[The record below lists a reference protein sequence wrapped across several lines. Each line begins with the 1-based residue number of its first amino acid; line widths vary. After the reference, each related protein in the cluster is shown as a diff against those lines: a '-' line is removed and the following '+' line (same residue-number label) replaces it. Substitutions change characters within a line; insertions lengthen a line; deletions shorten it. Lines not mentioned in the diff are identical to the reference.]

1 MSLPYHKPPRWA
13 QRLLTWFHPKDTL
26 EEVAGDLEEF
36 YADWHQR
43 VGKRQASLRYY
54 WSVLS
59 VLPPF
64 VRKRKREKVHYPSS
78 NVHLAMIQNYF
89 KIAWRN
95 LIKNKSI
102 ATINIVGLSV
112 GVACFAL
119 FMLNLINEYSF
130 DRFHTKAERLF
141 AVYEAIG
148 EISGQPA
155 QKMSNLPMPLGP
167 ALKAD
172 LPDIERFARLQGGAE
187 TFYVRTP
194 NGVVEEQAAFVDPA
208 FFELFSFPFLYGNA
222 PSALAA
228 ANNVVLTKKM
238 AQKLFGATNP
248 LGKTLEINI
257 ARGNQFEPFTVS
269 AIVKDLPSNSSLQ
282 FGILMPF
289 EKFARSESGKAIA
302 TNWGQ
307 LSMQTF
313 VELRPGSSLPQ
324 DQARLDQFFLKY
336 YPDVEKSLRTAGLWK
351 KPEPPV
357 TFGLLPIKNLH
368 HDPNLGTSPSL
379 SLILLAIGGI
389 ILLIACINFTTLSI
403 GRSAGR
409 AREIGVRKVVG
420 ASRGQLARQYLA
432 EAILLSC
439 VSTVIGVGLAA
450 ALLPV
455 FNDLSDKHL
464 IFNLQ
469 QFPELFWLVPGL
481 ALLVGTLA
489 GMYPAFVLSGFSPL
503 ETFKSKLKIGGENWF
518 TKSLVTF
525 QFVLSVGFMACT
537 FIMLWQMN
545 FLRLKDLG
553 FDQENIV
560 VVNAGGTTDPVKTLA
575 RFRQSLTNRPEIVGV
590 SGAEFSLGAG
600 AIAGNTRF
608 EYQGKTTDIFEHFI
622 DAEYLRVLKLPLVS
636 GRNFDPKRVQDTVT
650 SVILNETAV
659 RNLGWTNETA
669 LGQLLTGYNLADPTR
684 NPVVIGVVQDYH
696 FRSLHEKVYPML
708 FMAHGRLPQQFFVRL
723 APGDPQ
729 QALSQMQT
737 AWASAEPVL
746 PFRYTFLDEN
756 LQKSYVAESRMSTT
770 IGWAGGIAVFLAC
783 LGLFGLAILSTV
795 NRTKE
800 IGIRKVLGASVAGIT
815 ALLTKD
821 FLKLVFIAI
830 VLASP
835 IAYYCMNR
843 WLADFAYRI
852 DLQWWMFALAGA
864 TAVVVAFLTVGFQSV
879 KAAMA
884 NPVKSLKSE

>member
-13 QRLLTWFHPKDTL
+13 QRLLTWFHPADTL
-26 EEVAGDLEEF
+26 EEVEGDLEEL
-36 YADWHQR
+36 YADWYQR
-43 VGKRQASLRYY
+43 VGKRQATLRYY
-54 WSVLS
+54 WSVFS

-64 VRKRKREKVHYPSS
+64 VHKRKKEQVHYPSS
-78 NVHLAMIQNYF
+78 NVHFAMIQSYF

-95 LIKNKSI
+95 LLKNKSI
-102 ATINIVGLSV
+102 STINIVGLSV

-119 FMLNLINEYSF
+119 FMLNVINEYSF
-130 DRFHTKAERLF
+130 DRFHAKAERLF
-141 AVYEAIG
+141 AVYESIG

-155 QKMSNLPMPLGP
+155 QKMNHLPMPLGP

-172 LPDIERFARLQGGAE
+172 LPDVERFARMQGSGE

-222 PSALAA
+222 PSALAT

-238 AQKLFGATNP
+238 AQKLFGTSNP
-248 LGKTLEINI
+248 MGKTLEINI
-257 ARGNQFEPFTVS
+257 ARGDQFEPFTVS

-289 EKFARSESGKAIA
+289 EKFARSEAGKAMA

-313 VELRPGSSLPQ
+313 VELRPGSSLPKE
-324 DQARLDQFFLKY
+324 QARLDQFFLKY
-336 YPDVEKSLRTAGLWK
+336 YPDVEKSLRTAGLWN

-357 TFGLLPIKNLH
+357 TFGLLPMQNLH

-379 SLILLAIGGI
+379 ALILLAIGGI

-420 ASRGQLARQYLA
+420 ASRVQLAKQYLA
-432 EAILLSC
+432 EAILLSF
-439 VSTVIGVGLAA
+439 VSTVIGIGLAA
-450 ALLPV
+450 ALLPI
-455 FNDLSDKHL
+455 FNNLSDKRL
-464 IFNLQ
+464 IFNFQ
-469 QFPELFWLVPGL
+469 QFPELFWLIPGL

-489 GMYPAFVLSGFSPL
+489 GVYPAFVLSGFSPL
-503 ETFKSKLKIGGENWF
+503 ETLKSKLKIGGENWF
-518 TKSLVTF
+518 TKSLVTL
-525 QFVLSVGFMACT
+525 QFVLSIGFIACT
-537 FIMLWQMN
+537 LIMLWQMN
-545 FLRLKDLG
+545 FLQSKNLG

-560 VVNAGGTTDPVKTLA
+560 VVNANGATDPVKTLT
-575 RFRQSLTNRPEIVGV
+575 RFRQSLANRPEIVGV
-590 SGAEFSLGAG
+590 SGAEFALGAG

-622 DAEYLRVLKLPLVS
+622 DHEYLKVLNLTLAA
-636 GRNFDPKRVQDTVT
+636 GRNFDANLAQDTMT

-659 RNLGWTNETA
+659 RNLGWTKESA
-669 LGQLLTGYNLADPTR
+669 LGQVLTGYNTTDPKR
-684 NPVVIGVVQDYH
+684 NPVVIGVVRDYH

-708 FMAHGRLPQQFFVRL
+708 FMQHGRLPRQFFVRL
-723 APGDPQ
+723 APGDPRR
-729 QALSQMQT
+729 ALSQMQS
-737 AWASAEPVL
+737 AWANSEPVL
-746 PFRYTFLDEN
+746 PFQYTFLDEK
-756 LQKSYVAESRMSTT
+756 LQNAYVAESRMSTT
-770 IGWAGGIAVFLAC
+770 IAWAGGIAVFLAC
-783 LGLFGLAILSTV
+783 LGLFGLAMLSIL

-800 IGIRKVLGASVAGIT
+800 IGIRKVLGASVATIT
-815 ALLTKD
+815 GLLTKD

-830 VLASP
+830 ILALP
-835 IAYYCMNR
+835 IAYYFMHQ
-843 WLADFAYRI
+843 WLTNFAYRI
-852 DLQWWMFALAGA
+852 ELQWWMFALAGA
-864 TAVVVAFLTVGFQSV
+864 AAIVVAFLTVGFQSV
-879 KAAMA
+879 KAALA
-884 NPVKSLKSE
+884 NPVESLRSE

>member
-1 MSLPYHKPPRWA
+1 MPCLSGT
-13 QRLLTWFHPKDTL
+13 LLEHPID
-26 EEVAGDLEEF
+26 
-36 YADWHQR
+36 
-43 VGKRQASLRYY
+43 
-54 WSVLS
+54 
-59 VLPPF
+59 
-64 VRKRKREKVHYPSS
+64 
-78 NVHLAMIQNYF
+78 MIQNYLT
-89 KIAWRN
+89 IAFRSLW
-95 LIKNKSI
+95 KNKAISL
-102 ATINIVGLSV
+102 INIVGLSV
-112 GVACFAL
+112 GLACFAL
-119 FMLNLINEYSF
+119 FLLDVINEYSF
-130 DRFHTKAERLF
+130 DRFHTKANRLYT
-141 AVYEAIG
+141 VVENIG

-172 LPDIERFARLQGGAE
+172 LPDVARFARVQGAGE
-187 TFYVRTP
+187 SFLLRTP
-194 NGVVEEQAAFVDPA
+194 NGVVEEQASFVDPA
-208 FFELFSFPFLYGNA
+208 FFQMFDFPFLYGNA
-222 PSALAA
+222 RSALSS
-228 ANNVVLTKKM
+228 ANNVVLSEKM
-238 AQKLFGATNP
+238 AQKLFGESNP
-248 LGKTLEINI
+248 MGKTLEIN
-257 ARGNQFEPFTVS
+257 ASGGTHFEPFTVS
-269 AIVKDLPSNSSLQ
+269 SVVKDLPSNSSLQ

-289 EKFARSESGKAIA
+289 EKFAA
-302 TNWGQ
+302 TERGRAAATDWAQ

-313 VELRPGSSLPQ
+313 VELRPGSGLAKN
-324 DQARLDQFFLKY
+324 QARMDQFFGKY
-336 YPDVEKSLRTAGLWK
+336 YPDVEKSLRSAGLWN

-357 TFGLLPIKNLH
+357 TFGLLSIQSLH
-368 HDPNLGTSPSL
+368 HDPNLGVNPSL

-439 VSTVIGVGLAA
+439 VSTVIGLGLAA

-503 ETFKSKLKIGGENWF
+503 ETLKSKLKIGGENWF

-545 FLRLKDLG
+545 FLRSKDLG

-560 VVNAGGTTDPVKTLA
+560 VVNAGGTTDPVKTLTH
-575 RFRQSLTNRPEIVGV
+575 FRQSLTNRPEIVGV

-622 DAEYLRVLKLPLVS
+622 DAEYLSVLKLPLVS

-650 SVILNETAV
+650 SVIINETAV

-669 LGQLLTGYNLADPTR
+669 LGQVLTGYNPADPTR

-708 FMAHGRLPQQFFVRL
+708 FMAHGRLPQQFFVRI

-756 LQKSYVAESRMSTT
+756 LQKSYLAESRMSTT

-815 ALLTKD
+815 TLLTKD
-821 FLKLVFIAI
+821 FLKLVVIAI
-830 VLASP
+830 VIASP
-835 IAYYCMNR
+835 IAYYFMQQ

-864 TAVVVAFLTVGFQSV
+864 AAVLVAFLTVGFQSV
-879 KAAMA
+879 KAALA
-884 NPVKSLKSE
+884 NPVESLRGE

>member
-1 MSLPYHKPPRWA
+1 MIPSSQQPPRWA
-13 QRLLTWFHPKDTL
+13 QKLLAWFHPADTL
-26 EEVAGDLEEF
+26 EEVEGDLEEL
-36 YADWHQR
+36 YTHWHQQL
-43 VGKRQASLRYY
+43 GKRQAGWRYT

-64 VRKRKREKVHYPSS
+64 VHKRKAEKTHYQVS
-78 NVHLAMIQNYF
+78 NTHFAMIQNYF

-95 LIKNKSI
+95 LYKNKVYSL
-102 ATINIVGLSV
+102 INVVGLSV

-119 FMLNLINEYSF
+119 FMLDVINEYSF
-130 DRFHTKAERLF
+130 DRFHKKAERLF

-155 QKMSNLPMPLGP
+155 QKMRDLPMPLGP
-167 ALKAD
+167 ALQAD
-172 LPDIERFARLQGGAE
+172 LPDVERFARLQNAGE

-194 NGVVEEQAAFVDPA
+194 NGVVQEQAYFADPA
-208 FFELFSFPFLYGNA
+208 FFKMFSFPFLQGSA
-222 PSALAA
+222 STALAT
-228 ANNVVLTKKM
+228 ANNVVLSKKM
-238 AQKLFGATNP
+238 AQKLFGESNVV
-248 LGKTLEINI
+248 GKTLEVN
-257 ARGNQFEPFTVS
+257 RTPGNHFEPFTVS
-269 AIVKDLPSNSSLQ
+269 AIVKDLPSNSTLQ
-282 FGILMPF
+282 FGIVLPF
-289 EKFARSESGKAIA
+289 EKFASSEQGRAIA

-313 VELRPGSSLPQ
+313 VELRPGSKLPQ
-324 DQARLDQFFLKY
+324 KQARLDQFFLKY
-336 YPDVEKSLRTAGLWK
+336 YPDVEKSLRTAGLWN

-357 TFGLLPIKNLH
+357 TFGLLPIQALH
-368 HDPNLGTSPSL
+368 HDPNLGISPSL

-403 GRSAGR
+403 GRSASR

-439 VSTVIGVGLAA
+439 VSTLIGIGLAA

-455 FNDLSDKHL
+455 FNNLSDKHL
-464 IFNLQ
+464 IFSLQ
-469 QFPELFWLVPGL
+469 QFPELLWLVPGL
-481 ALLVGTLA
+481 ALLVGALA
-489 GMYPAFVLSGFSPL
+489 GVYPAFVLSGFSPL
-503 ETFKSKLKIGGENWF
+503 ETLKSRLKIGGENWF

-545 FLRLKDLG
+545 FLRSKDLG

-560 VVNAGGTTDPVKTLA
+560 VVNAGGTTDPVKTLTH
-575 RFRQSLTNRPEIVGV
+575 FRQSLTNRPEIVGV

-600 AIAGNTRF
+600 VIAGNTRF
-608 EYQGKTTDIFEHFI
+608 EYKGKTTDIFEHFI
-622 DAEYLRVLKLPLVS
+622 DPEYLRVLKLPLVS
-636 GRNFDPKRVQDTVT
+636 GRNFDSNRVQDTVT
-650 SVILNETAV
+650 SVILNEAAV
-659 RNLGWTNETA
+659 RDLGWTNETA
-669 LGQLLTGYNLADPTR
+669 LGQVLSGYNPANPAR

-708 FMAHGRLPQQFFVRL
+708 FMQHGRLPRQFFVRL
-723 APGDPQ
+723 APGDPRH
-729 QALSQMQT
+729 ALSQMQA
-737 AWASAEPVL
+737 AWASVEPVI
-746 PFRYTFLDEN
+746 PFQYNFLDEK
-756 LQKSYVAESRMSTT
+756 LQNFYASESRMSTT
-770 IGWAGGIAVFLAC
+770 IAWAGGIAVFLAC
-783 LGLFGLAILSTV
+783 LGLFGLAILSTL

-800 IGIRKVLGASVAGIT
+800 IGIRKVLGASVAEVTG
-815 ALLTKD
+815 LLTKG

-835 IAYYCMNR
+835 IAYYFMNQ

-852 DLQWWMFALAGA
+852 ELQWWMFALSGA
-864 TAVVVAFLTVGFQSV
+864 AAVVVAFLTVGFQSL
-879 KAAMA
+879 KAALA
-884 NPVKSLKSE
+884 NPVESLRSE

>member
-1 MSLPYHKPPRWA
+1 MSLPYHKPPRLA
-13 QRLLTWFHPKDTL
+13 QKLLSWFHPTDTL
-26 EEVAGDLEEF
+26 EEVEGDLEEL
-36 YADWHQR
+36 YADWYRR
-43 VGKRQASLRYY
+43 VGKRQATLHYY
-54 WSVLS
+54 WSVFS

-64 VRKRKREKVHYPSS
+64 VRKRKREQAHYPSS

-95 LIKNKSI
+95 LLKNKSI
-102 ATINIVGLSV
+102 STINIVGLSV

-119 FMLNLINEYSF
+119 FMLNVINEYSF
-130 DRFHTKAERLF
+130 DRFHAKADRLF

-172 LPDIERFARLQGGAE
+172 LPDVARFARLQGAGE
-187 TFYVRTP
+187 SFLVRTQ
-194 NGVVEEQAAFVDPA
+194 NGVVEEQASFVDPA
-208 FFELFSFPFLYGNA
+208 FFQMFDFPFLYGNTS
-222 PSALAA
+222 SALSS
-228 ANNVVLTKKM
+228 ANNVVLTEKM
-238 AQKLFGATNP
+238 AQKLFGESNP
-248 LGKTLEINI
+248 MGKTLEIN
-257 ARGNQFEPFTVS
+257 ATGGTNFEPFTVS
-269 AIVKDLPSNSSLQ
+269 SVVKDLPSNSSLQ

-289 EKFARSESGKAIA
+289 EKFATTERGKAAA
-302 TNWGQ
+302 TDWAQ

-313 VELRPGSSLPQ
+313 VELRPGSGLANN
-324 DQARLDQFFLKY
+324 QARMDQFFGKY
-336 YPDVEKSLRTAGLWK
+336 YPDVEKSLRTAGLWN

-357 TFGLLPIKNLH
+357 TFGLLPIQSLH
-368 HDPNLGTSPSL
+368 HDPNLGVNPSL

-409 AREIGVRKVVG
+409 AREIGVRKIVG
-420 ASRGQLARQYLA
+420 ASRGQLSRQYLV

-439 VSTVIGVGLAA
+439 FSIILGTALAA
-450 ALLPV
+450 MLLPV
-455 FNDLSDKHL
+455 FNQLSDKQL
-464 IFNLQ
+464 TFNFQ
-469 QFPELFWLVPGL
+469 QFPELFGLIPGL
-481 ALLVGTLA
+481 ALVVGVLA
-489 GMYPAFVLSGFSPL
+489 GTYPALVLSGFSPL
-503 ETFKSKLKIGGENWF
+503 ETLKSKLKIGGENWF

-545 FLRLKDLG
+545 FLRSKDLG
-553 FDQENIV
+553 FDQENVV
-560 VVNAGGTTDPVKTLA
+560 VVNASGTADPTKTLA
-575 RFRQSLTNRPEIVGV
+575 RFRQSLVNRPEIEGV

-608 EYQGKTTDIFEHFI
+608 EYRGKTTDIFEHFI
-622 DAEYLRVLKLPLVS
+622 DAEYLSVLKLPMVS

-650 SVILNETAV
+650 SVILNEAAV
-659 RNLGWTNETA
+659 RSFGWTNETA
-669 LGQLLTGYNLADPTR
+669 LGQVLTGYNVADPTR

-696 FRSLHEKVYPML
+696 FRSLHEKLYPML
-708 FMAHGRLPQQFFVRL
+708 FMAHGRLPQQFFVRI

-729 QALSQMQT
+729 QALSQMQA
-737 AWASAEPVL
+737 AWSKAEPVL

-756 LQKSYVAESRMSTT
+756 LQKMYVSESRMSKT
-770 IGWAGGIAVFLAC
+770 IAWAGGIAIFLAC

-815 ALLTKD
+815 ALLAKD
-821 FLKLVFIAI
+821 FLKLVVIAI
-830 VLASP
+830 VIASP
-835 IAYYCMNR
+835 IAYYFMQQ
-843 WLADFAYRI
+843 WLTGFAYRI
-852 DLQWWMFALAGA
+852 DLQWWMFALSGA

-879 KAAMA
+879 KAAIA
-884 NPVKSLKSE
+884 NPVESLRAE

>member
-1 MSLPYHKPPRWA
+1 MSPSPHKPPCWA
-13 QRLLTWFHPKDTL
+13 QKLLTWFHPADTL
-26 EEVAGDLEEF
+26 EEVEGDLEEL
-36 YADWHQR
+36 YTHWYQQS
-43 VGKRQASLRYY
+43 GKRQAGLRYV

-64 VRKRKREKVHYPSS
+64 VRKRKTEKTHYQVSKT
-78 NVHLAMIQNYF
+78 HFAMIQNYF

-95 LIKNKSI
+95 LYKNKTYSL
-102 ATINIVGLSV
+102 INIVGLSV

-119 FMLNLINEYSF
+119 FMLDVINEYSF
-130 DRFHTKAERLF
+130 DRFHKKAERLF

-155 QKMSNLPMPLGP
+155 QKMRDLPMPLGP

-172 LPDIERFARLQGGAE
+172 LPDVEHFARLQNAGE

-194 NGVVEEQAAFVDPA
+194 NGVVQEQAYFADPA
-208 FFELFSFPFLYGNA
+208 FFELFSFPFLQGSA
-222 PSALAA
+222 STALAT
-228 ANNVVLTKKM
+228 ANNVVLSKKM
-238 AQKLFGATNP
+238 AQKLFGESNP
-248 LGKTLEINI
+248 VGKTLEIN
-257 ARGNQFEPFTVS
+257 RTPGNHFEPFTVS
-269 AIVKDLPSNSSLQ
+269 AIVKDLPSNSTLQ
-282 FGILMPF
+282 FDIVLPF
-289 EKFARSESGKAIA
+289 EKFASSEQGRAIA

-313 VELRPGSSLPQ
+313 VELRPGSKLPQ
-324 DQARLDQFFLKY
+324 KQARLDQFFLKY
-336 YPDVEKSLRTAGLWK
+336 YPDVEKSLRAAGLWN

-357 TFGLLPIKNLH
+357 TFGLLPIQALH
-368 HDPNLGTSPSL
+368 HDPNLGISPSL

-403 GRSAGR
+403 GRSASR

-439 VSTVIGVGLAA
+439 VSTVIGIGLAA

-455 FNDLSDKHL
+455 FNNLSDKHL
-464 IFNLQ
+464 IFSLQ

-481 ALLVGTLA
+481 ALLVGALA
-489 GMYPAFVLSGFSPL
+489 GVYPAFVLSGFSPL
-503 ETFKSKLKIGGENWF
+503 ETLKSKLKIGGENWF

-545 FLRLKDLG
+545 FLRSKDLG
-553 FDQENIV
+553 FDQENV
-560 VVNAGGTTDPVKTLA
+560 VVVDASGTTDPLKTLA
-575 RFRQSLTNRPEIVGV
+575 LFRQSLANHPEIVGV

-600 AIAGNTRF
+600 MIAGNTRF
-608 EYQGKTTDIFEHFI
+608 EYKGKATDIFEHFI
-622 DAEYLRVLKLPLVS
+622 DPEYLRVLKLSLVS
-636 GRNFDPKRVQDTVT
+636 GRNFDSNRVQDTVT
-650 SVILNETAV
+650 SVILNEAAA
-659 RNLGWTNETA
+659 RDLGWTNETA
-669 LGQLLTGYNLADPTR
+669 LGQVLTGYNPADPTR
-684 NPVVIGVVQDYH
+684 NPVVIGVVHDYH

-708 FMAHGRLPQQFFVRL
+708 FMQHGRLPRQFFVRL
-723 APGDPQ
+723 APGDPGH
-729 QALSQMQT
+729 ALSQMQA
-737 AWASAEPVL
+737 AWASAEPVI
-746 PFRYTFLDEN
+746 PFQYNFLDEK
-756 LQKSYVAESRMSTT
+756 LQNFYVAESRMSTT
-770 IGWAGGIAVFLAC
+770 IAWAGGIAVFLAC
-783 LGLFGLAILSTV
+783 LGLFGLAILSTL

-800 IGIRKVLGASVAGIT
+800 IGIRKVLGASVAEVTG
-815 ALLTKD
+815 LLTKG

-835 IAYYCMNR
+835 IAYYFMNQ

-852 DLQWWMFALAGA
+852 ELQWWMFALSGA
-864 TAVVVAFLTVGFQSV
+864 AAVVVAFLTVGFQSL
-879 KAAMA
+879 KAALA
-884 NPVKSLKSE
+884 NPVESLRSE